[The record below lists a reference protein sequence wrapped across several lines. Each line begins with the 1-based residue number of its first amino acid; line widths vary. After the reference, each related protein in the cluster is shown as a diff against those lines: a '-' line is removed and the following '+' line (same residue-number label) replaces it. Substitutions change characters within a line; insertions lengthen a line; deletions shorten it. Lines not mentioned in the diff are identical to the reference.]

1 MQQLILKSEAEFA
14 GLEKR
19 ESEMHQKTE
28 KTRREFLNLK
38 AETYDDSSKTI
49 SSKTY
54 KDISDQVKQILN
66 KFQKKENKT
75 VDPITMLLEI
85 ETRIEYAGA
94 WIAHNSAEGGNYNR
108 EVAAVKDL
116 IKKEK
121 KEKEQN
127 LMREKL
133 EAETKARDKKS
144 KERIIVTGVKRMM
157 PVSIK
162 STVEKKKE
170 KKIELT
176 QDQMDM
182 KKYGGDALFQ
192 SFKNLNKVA

>member
-1 MQQLILKSEAEFA
+1 
-14 GLEKR
+14 
-19 ESEMHQKTE
+19 
-28 KTRREFLNLK
+28 
-38 AETYDDSSKTI
+38 
-49 SSKTY
+49 
-54 KDISDQVKQILN
+54 
-66 KFQKKENKT
+66 
-75 VDPITMLLEI
+75 MLLEI
-85 ETRIEYAGA
+85 ETKIEYAGA
-94 WIAHNSAEGGNYNR
+94 WIAHNSAEGGKAYIA
-108 EVAAVKDL
+108 EVSAVKDL

-176 QDQMDM
+176 QDQIDM
-182 KKYGGDALFQ
+182 KKYGGDALF
-192 SFKNLNKVA
+192 